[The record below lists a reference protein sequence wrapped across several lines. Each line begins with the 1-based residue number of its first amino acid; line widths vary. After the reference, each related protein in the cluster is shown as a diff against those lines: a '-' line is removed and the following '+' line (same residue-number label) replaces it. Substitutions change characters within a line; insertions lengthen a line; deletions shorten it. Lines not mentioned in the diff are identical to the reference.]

1 MATVTLRPD
10 FAPHPRK
17 SLHLV
22 LWLVQGL
29 VATIFVIFAVMMLTL
44 SHDRLAEQLTWAAAI
59 PTWVVRFIAACELLG
74 AVGLI
79 VPGLVHRNI
88 ELVRVAG
95 VGLTTLSLFACIFL
109 LVRRDYDNLL
119 LPFVLG
125 CLSAFI
131 VWGRSNAAPL
141 PSQFA

>member
-1 MATVTLRPD
+1 MATTTLRPD

-17 SLHLV
+17 SLDLSLWV
-22 LWLVQGL
+22 LQGL
-29 VATIFVIFAVMMLTL
+29 VAAIFGIFGAMMMFE
-44 SHDRLAEQLTWAAAI
+44 SHDRLAEQFAWAASV
-59 PTWVVRFIAACELLG
+59 PTWVMRFIATCELLG
-74 AVGLI
+74 AVALI
-79 VPGLVHRNI
+79 VPGLIHKKV

>member
-17 SLHLV
+17 SLHLSLWV
-22 LWLVQGL
+22 LQGL
-29 VATIFVIFAVMMLTL
+29 VAVVFAIFGVMMLL
-44 SHDRLAEQLTWAAAI
+44 EPKDRLVEQLSWAAAI
-59 PTWVVRFIAACELLG
+59 PVTVLRFIGACELLG
-74 AVGLI
+74 AVGL
-79 VPGLVHRNI
+79 VAPGLAQKKT
-88 ELVRVAG
+88 ELTRVAG
-95 VGLTTLSLFACIFL
+95 VGLTTLSLFACLFL

-141 PSQFA
+141 PSQLA